1 MSKLLHSVLLVI
13 LGLGL
18 LIAATPALTKLIH
31 ALIPLVLL
39 IGVLAVIWRVTYYLT
54 RQ

>member
-1 MSKLLHSVLLVI
+1 MNKLIQTVLLVI

-18 LIAATPALTKLIH
+18 LIAATPALIKLVH

-39 IGVLAVIWRVTYYLT
+39 IGVLAVVWRVIRYLT